1 MADQRSGHLSIIPST
16 AVFDDRISNA
26 ELRVLCA
33 LGAYTH
39 RQGYCWPATTSIA
52 KDLGISTRQVRNC
65 LRRLEHC
72 GYLETDPKP
81 GQRST
86 YRVVREPS
94 NPGSSGS
101 GVTDMDPGSSGSAPP
116 EAQVPGTPEA
126 QLPPNGTN
134 NGEGA
139 PSTSSTKNSYAF
151 IGKIIRLT
159 QTDFDQW
166 EKSFRHIDLRGAL
179 QNRDDWLAELPE
191 SDRRRSSSGWYR
203 ATSNWL
209 TSRNEQA
216 AAEARHDAAD
226 SDTIY

>member
-1 MADQRSGHLSIIPST
+1 MTDQRSGHLSIIPST
-16 AVFDDRISNA
+16 AVFDERISNA
-26 ELRVLCA
+26 ELRVLSV
-33 LGAYTH
+33 LGAHTN

-52 KDLGISTRQVRNC
+52 KDLGISTRQVRKC
-65 LRRLEHC
+65 LRRLEHF
-72 GYLETDPKP
+72 GYLETSPKP

-101 GVTDMDPGSSGSAPP
+101 APL
-116 EAQVPGTPEA
+116 EAQLPGTPEA
-126 QLPPNGTN
+126 QVPPNGTK
-134 NGEGA
+134 NGTKNGKRA

-151 IGKIIRLT
+151 TGKIVRLT

-179 QNRDDWLAELPE
+179 QSRDDWLAELPKN
-191 SDRRRSSSGWYR
+191 DRRRSSSGWYR
-203 ATSNWL
+203 PTSNWL
-209 TSRNEQA
+209 ASRNEQA
-216 AAEARHDAAD
+216 ATQARHDDAD